1 MEREQ
6 MNRVEDMLGQLIKM
20 VGEGNRRLITLEE
33 KCDKYDEWFHK
44 MNERFDKAD
53 ERFDKMDYKIDSLQV
68 DITHI
73 DKHVQTLT
81 AKHVDHDH
89 MFDMLMRK
97 SFESDWETKEM
108 KNQISALGA

>member
-44 MNERFDKAD
+44 MNERFDK
-53 ERFDKMDYKIDSLQV
+53 IDSLQV
-68 DITHI
+68 DISHI
-73 DKHVQTLT
+73 DKHVQTLN